1 MRSSCEPLVLVVDD
15 DAGQRCLTS
24 AALQQGGFASLEAE
38 DGERALSLFQRE
50 MPDLVL
56 LDVIMP
62 GLDGFAVCEA
72 LRRQPGG
79 QDVPIIVVTSLDDL
93 DSIERAYAAG
103 ATDFITKPIQGLVL
117 SHRIRHVLRAKQ
129 AWQRLRESEARFRT
143 LVQATGSVI
152 LVLDRQG
159 WILEVNPAAEKLY
172 PFQRGGRVEPD
183 FMERLP
189 PIDGWDD
196 SEGSLCCESTIRA
209 LDGDEHILLWSI
221 SRFASAEG
229 ATAGWVVVGRDITQR
244 RQADE
249 RARFLAHHDALTHLP
264 NRTLLLEQLQKT
276 IELARTRSQ
285 SLAVLFLGLDRFKRI
300 NDSLGHRVGDL
311 LLQQVAVRLQGCLRS
326 ADYVCPVLSD
336 PPLPQDLLAR
346 SGGDEFI
353 ILLTEPR
360 QLDTAARVAQRILE
374 TLSKPFVIE
383 NHELFVTCSIG
394 VARYPYDGANVD
406 TLLKN
411 ADTALYHAKNEG
423 RNHFRFYSSRMQAA
437 TIQNIE
443 MEKLLRQALAR
454 QELVLHYQPQVNLNS
469 GRIVGVEALLRWQ
482 HPVLGSVAPAE
493 FIPLAEETG
502 LIVPI
507 GEWVIRTAC
516 AQARIWQEIG
526 LPPLRMAVNLSPC
539 QFADTQLTS
548 MIAGIL
554 RETGLRSDFLE
565 LEITESLLMK
575 DGIIDTL
582 RALKRLDV
590 RLAIDDFGTGY
601 SNLGYLR
608 RFPIDRLKIDQS
620 FVQDIGRENDDQ
632 AIAAAII
639 AMAHSLRLSVIAESV
654 ETETQLAFLQAL
666 RCDEAQGFL
675 FGRPHPSE
683 QITTL
688 LCSHPQLPG
697 FGWLSTGG
705 AAPRPQERIG

>member
-50 MPDLVL
+50 TPDLVL

-189 PIDGWDD
+189 PVDSWDD

-249 RARFLAHHDALTHLP
+249 RARFLAHHDSLTRLP
-264 NRTLLLEQLQKT
+264 NRILLLEQLQKA
-276 IELARTRSQ
+276 IELARIRSQ

-326 ADYVCPVLSD
+326 ADYVCPVPSD

-394 VARYPYDGANVD
+394 VARYPRDGTNVD

-437 TIQNIE
+437 
-443 MEKLLRQALAR
+443 
-454 QELVLHYQPQVNLNS
+454 
-469 GRIVGVEALLRWQ
+469 
-482 HPVLGSVAPAE
+482 
-493 FIPLAEETG
+493 
-502 LIVPI
+502 
-507 GEWVIRTAC
+507 
-516 AQARIWQEIG
+516 
-526 LPPLRMAVNLSPC
+526 
-539 QFADTQLTS
+539 
-548 MIAGIL
+548 
-554 RETGLRSDFLE
+554 
-565 LEITESLLMK
+565 
-575 DGIIDTL
+575 
-582 RALKRLDV
+582 
-590 RLAIDDFGTGY
+590 
-601 SNLGYLR
+601 
-608 RFPIDRLKIDQS
+608 
-620 FVQDIGRENDDQ
+620 
-632 AIAAAII
+632 
-639 AMAHSLRLSVIAESV
+639 
-654 ETETQLAFLQAL
+654 
-666 RCDEAQGFL
+666 
-675 FGRPHPSE
+675 
-683 QITTL
+683 
-688 LCSHPQLPG
+688 
-697 FGWLSTGG
+697 
-705 AAPRPQERIG
+705 